1 MTAVTSSNIAAP
13 SFSGRNE
20 GVDSNIDELRVH
32 LSVVVPCF
40 DERLAVEETLRK
52 LERALASVEHK
63 EIIVVDDAST
73 DGTSQILDK
82 LAAEVQS
89 LRVIRHT
96 SNRGYGGALKT
107 GIRSAKGRFVA
118 ITDADGSYPNDQ
130 LPELL
135 ARAEAG
141 ADMVVGARIGQNVVY
156 SKLRAIPK
164 MFMRRYCVWI
174 TRQPIPDLNS
184 GLRVFKREVI
194 ERFLGYLPDTFSFTT
209 TATIA
214 FMTNQYLVEYVPIS
228 YAARI
233 GRSKISPVTDTIRFV
248 QLIVRTALYFAPL
261 RVLGPVIVLL
271 WTVFFV
277 VAGYD
282 VFIARDLT
290 QKDLLLLT
298 FATYVTILG
307 LLADMIDKRLK

>member
-1 MTAVTSSNIAAP
+1 MP
-13 SFSGRNE
+13 S
-20 GVDSNIDELRVH
+20 
-32 LSVVVPCF
+32 
-40 DERLAVEETLRK
+40 
-52 LERALASVEHK
+52 
-63 EIIVVDDAST
+63 
-73 DGTSQILDK
+73 
-82 LAAEVQS
+82 
-89 LRVIRHT
+89 
-96 SNRGYGGALKT
+96 GYGIPPL
-107 GIRSAKGRFVA
+107 RSQGPYGRFPA
-118 ITDADGSYPNDQ
+118 AR
-130 LPELL
+130 LRRRLL
-135 ARAEAG
+135 DR
-141 ADMVVGARIGQNVVY
+141 
-156 SKLRAIPK
+156 PP
-164 MFMRRYCVWI
+164 VWI

-233 GRSKISPVTDTIRFV
+233 GRSKISPVTDTIR
-248 QLIVRTALYFAPL
+248 YFAPL

-282 VFIARDLT
+282 VFIARNLT

-298 FATYVTILG
+298 FAANVTILG

>member
-1 MTAVTSSNIAAP
+1 MDAAT
-13 SFSGRNE
+13 G
-20 GVDSNIDELRVH
+20 SNIDELQVH

-40 DERLAVEETLRK
+40 DERLAVEQTLRK
-52 LERALASVEHK
+52 LERALAPIEHR

-82 LAAEVQS
+82 LAAEIES
-89 LRVIRHT
+89 LRVIRHAA
-96 SNRGYGGALKT
+96 NRGYGGALKT
-107 GIRSAKGRFVA
+107 GIRSAKGRFIA
-118 ITDADGSYPNDQ
+118 ITDSDGSYPNDRI
-130 LPELL
+130 PDLL

-141 ADMVVGARIGQNVVY
+141 ADMVVGARIGENVVY
-156 SKLRAIPK
+156 SRLRALAKVI
-164 MFMRRYCVWI
+164 MRRYCVWI

-214 FMTNQYLVEYVPIS
+214 FMTNQYLVEYIPIS

-233 GRSKISPVTDTIRFV
+233 GRSKISPIKDTIRFL

-261 RVLGPVIVLL
+261 RVLGPVIVVL
-271 WTVFFV
+271 WMVFFG

-282 VFIARDLT
+282 VLIGRDLT

-298 FATYVTILG
+298 FATYVTLLG
-307 LLADMIDKRLK
+307 LLADMIDKRLR